1 MTQNNEKVTQKC
13 KGTNCGT
20 TNNNHSKECLAE
32 HEAAYKSNEYDT
44 DGNRHP
50 EFRYKGYKGEPLPNN
65 HTIAQFNAY
74 VEGIK
79 ARVSPISQNE
89 QQPKQI
95 PDGWKLVLI
104 EPDFNMK
111 QAALEWNRR
120 NTSGAFIKVAM
131 EYHVAEKV
139 YKAMINASPTN
150 TEVGNESGL

>member
-95 PDGWKLVLI
+95 PDGYKLVPI
-104 EPDFNMK
+104 EPTYEMLSAVLFN
-111 QAALEWNRR
+111 
-120 NTSGAFIKVAM
+120 T
-131 EYHVAEKV
+131 EYAGDNESLMTTA

-150 TEVGNESGL
+150 TEVGE